1 MPPNTLFRRD
11 TKQAVNMSTGSNA
24 AEPQTKQTLSEPVAQ
39 PVAPSNIQKLPHPQ
53 HNPAKRKA
61 ANTLLA
67 KSLRV
72 KAILAQPGKAAG
84 QVPTQAPA
92 SAPAPAPS
100 PAPAP
105 TPVPSLAIWGH
116 DSAVKKRIDQLKIRN
131 AQLAEQLQRL
141 PSSAKA

>member
-84 QVPTQAPA
+84 QVPTQVPA
-92 SAPAPAPS
+92 

-116 DSAVKKRIDQLKIRN
+116 DSAVKKRIEQLKIRN

>member
-1 MPPNTLFRRD
+1 VPPNTLFRRD
-11 TKQAVNMSTGSNA
+11 TKQAVNMSTGTNV

-39 PVAPSNIQKLPHPQ
+39 PVAPNNIQKLPHPQ

-84 QVPTQAPA
+84 QVNTQAPA
-92 SAPAPAPS
+92 PA

-105 TPVPSLAIWGH
+105 TPVSSLAIWGH
-116 DSAVKKRIDQLKIRN
+116 DSAVKKRIEQLKIRN

>member
-39 PVAPSNIQKLPHPQ
+39 PVAPNNIQKLPHPQ

-84 QVPTQAPA
+84 QAPTQV
-92 SAPAPAPS
+92 PAPA

-116 DSAVKKRIDQLKIRN
+116 DSAVKKRIEQLKIRN

>member
-84 QVPTQAPA
+84 QVSTQAPA
-92 SAPAPAPS
+92 PA

-105 TPVPSLAIWGH
+105 TPVSSLAIWGH
-116 DSAVKKRIDQLKIRN
+116 DSAVKKRIEQLKIRN

>member
-11 TKQAVNMSTGSNA
+11 TKQAVNMSTGSNV

-84 QVPTQAPA
+84 QLPTQV
-92 SAPAPAPS
+92 PAPA

>member
-92 SAPAPAPS
+92 PA

-116 DSAVKKRIDQLKIRN
+116 DSAVKKRIEQLKIRN

>member
-84 QVPTQAPA
+84 QLPTQAPA
-92 SAPAPAPS
+92 

-105 TPVPSLAIWGH
+105 TPVPSLTIWGH
-116 DSAVKKRIDQLKIRN
+116 DSAVKKRIEQLKIRN

>member
-11 TKQAVNMSTGSNA
+11 TKQAVNMSAGTNV

-84 QVPTQAPA
+84 QVPTQA
-92 SAPAPAPS
+92 SAPAPA

-116 DSAVKKRIDQLKIRN
+116 DSAVKKRIEQLKIRN

-141 PSSAKA
+141 PSSTKA

>member
-84 QVPTQAPA
+84 QVPTQV
-92 SAPAPAPS
+92 PAPA

-116 DSAVKKRIDQLKIRN
+116 DSAVKKRIEQLKIRN

>member
-61 ANTLLA
+61 TNTLLA

-92 SAPAPAPS
+92 PA

-116 DSAVKKRIDQLKIRN
+116 DSAVKKRIEQLKIRN

>member
-84 QVPTQAPA
+84 QLPTQV
-92 SAPAPAPS
+92 PAPA

-116 DSAVKKRIDQLKIRN
+116 DSAVKKRIEQLKIRN

>member
-1 MPPNTLFRRD
+1 MPPNTLFSRD

-53 HNPAKRKA
+53 QNPAKRKA

-84 QVPTQAPA
+84 QLPTQV
-92 SAPAPAPS
+92 PAPA

-116 DSAVKKRIDQLKIRN
+116 DSAVKKRIEQLKIRN

>member
-1 MPPNTLFRRD
+1 MPPKTLFRRD
-11 TKQAVNMSTGSNA
+11 TKQAVNMSAGTNV

-84 QVPTQAPA
+84 QVPTQVPA
-92 SAPAPAPS
+92 

-116 DSAVKKRIDQLKIRN
+116 DSAVKKRIEQLKIRN

-141 PSSAKA
+141 PSSTKA